1 MARRT
6 RFGGQASQPL
16 DTANTN
22 IAAWMARLGERPSA
36 KTLPRELH
44 REQVEAFG
52 PVGDAFGP
60 LDPSSGRH

>member
-6 RFGGQASQPL
+6 QFGGQASQPL

-22 IAAWMARLGERPSA
+22 IAALDGAVGRGPSA

-44 REQVEAFG
+44 REQVEAFR